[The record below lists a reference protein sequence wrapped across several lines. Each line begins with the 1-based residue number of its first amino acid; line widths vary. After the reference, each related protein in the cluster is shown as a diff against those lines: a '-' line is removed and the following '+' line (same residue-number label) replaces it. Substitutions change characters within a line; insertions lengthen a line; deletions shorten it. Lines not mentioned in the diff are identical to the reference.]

1 MKPIPTLAACVL
13 VLASSGARA
22 QAPGDF
28 ALHGGQVHFR
38 APAEWTAVMEKTD
51 GNPQAIAF
59 SVPDAT
65 ASGSNDSAT
74 VTVKSRQ
81 LANAAQFATVVQE
94 EFERSKQQPG
104 YASAGSAG
112 GSSTHHYTV
121 VRGGTTYDVRD
132 SFTLLGTV
140 AVEVRCQRPVLAQTP
155 AAWNAGFDSA
165 CAGVVASLQP

>member
-1 MKPIPTLAACVL
+1 MKPMPTLAACVL
-13 VLASSGARA
+13 VLASFAARA
-22 QAPGDF
+22 QAAGEF
-28 ALHGGQVHFR
+28 TLHAGQVHFR

-59 SVPDAT
+59 SVPDAS

-104 YASAGSAG
+104 YASAGSAS

-155 AAWNAGFDSA
+155 ADWNAGFDSA
-165 CAGVVASLQP
+165 CAGVDASLQP